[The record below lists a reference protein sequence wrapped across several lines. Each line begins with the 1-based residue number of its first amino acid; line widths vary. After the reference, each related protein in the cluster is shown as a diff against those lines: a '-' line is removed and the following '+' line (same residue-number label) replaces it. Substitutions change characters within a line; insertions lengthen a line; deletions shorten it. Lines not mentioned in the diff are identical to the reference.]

1 MIAGITVIFGLDI
14 NKSFITSFVSA
25 TIGSAGATVLG
36 KTIVSNLLKLIPGL
50 GSIAGGMISG
60 TTAGLLTTALGEA
73 YILIMEKIYK
83 GELNKDELYHE
94 SGQKEMA
101 RLFKEQL
108 KKQK

>member
-1 MIAGITVIFGLDI
+1 MTGKEERKK
-14 NKSFITSFVSA
+14 KSNSKAWKYAVYVV
-25 TIGSAGATVLG
+25 GSA
-36 KTIVSNLLKLIPGL
+36 
-50 GSIAGGMISG
+50 
-60 TTAGLLTTALGEA
+60 ALCAA

-94 SGQKEMA
+94 SGQKEMT